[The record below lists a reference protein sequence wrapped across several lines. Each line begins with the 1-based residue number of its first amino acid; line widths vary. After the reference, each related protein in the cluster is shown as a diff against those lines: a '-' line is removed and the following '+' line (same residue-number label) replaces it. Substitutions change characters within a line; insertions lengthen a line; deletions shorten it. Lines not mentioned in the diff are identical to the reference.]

1 MFVDR
6 SALGVGYAGGVVM
19 TLRTLLADPA
29 LGLRLA
35 RPLEVRDDQL
45 DEKVSWAHS
54 SNLEHP
60 SPWLEAG
67 QLLLTDGTQFG
78 RQHDAAA
85 EAEYAREYVR
95 RLRDAGIVGLGFAVN
110 VAHARVPAEVI
121 DATVYH
127 ELPLFIVPSSTP
139 FIRIS
144 RTVADAIAAE
154 RNERLEWSN
163 RAQRAIARA
172 TLRPDG
178 LAATLR
184 ELSTQLDSWVALYD
198 ALGRRVQVQLGRRVP
213 PELEA
218 ELADAVAG
226 QLRGRRRA
234 AARLASAEHSV
245 TLHTIGQP
253 DRLRGVLAI
262 GSGAPLDAAGA
273 QLLASV
279 VGIASIAIEQ
289 SRVLDSARRSLRTGV
304 AELYLAGATAAAG
317 DALRDLGTWV
327 PGGRVRVIVAGGVTE
342 WTRVLD
348 ELELLAASRDLTFA
362 RHGDELLLIVPDDA
376 ELPEP
381 LVREELTAG
390 VSTAVDVADIA
401 QGYADARHAL
411 QRAARVGEVV
421 EFDRLAEHGLL
432 AWLDAEQGQ
441 LLAARMLAE
450 LRARD
455 DADELLAALRAWY
468 AHNCA
473 WDPAA
478 RELGIHR
485 HTLRAR
491 VAAAGAATGYDLDD
505 FSARAQ
511 LWMALQL
518 VR

>member
-1 MFVDR
+1 
-6 SALGVGYAGGVVM
+6 M

-35 RPLEVRDDQL
+35 RPLEVRDEQL

-85 EAEYAREYVR
+85 ETEYAREYVR

-121 DATVYH
+121 DASLEH

-184 ELSTQLDSWVALYD
+184 ELSAQLDSWVALYD
-198 ALGRRVQVQLGRRVP
+198 ALGRRVQVQLGRPVP

-327 PGGRVRVIVAGGVTE
+327 PEGRVRVIVASGVTE

-348 ELELLAASRDLTFA
+348 ELELLAASHDLTFA
-362 RHGDELLLIVPDDA
+362 RHDDDELLLVVPDGA

-381 LVREELTAG
+381 LAREELTAG
-390 VSTAVDVADIA
+390 VSTAVDIAEIA
-401 QGYADARHAL
+401 QGYEDARHAL

-421 EFDRLAEHGLL
+421 EFDKLAEHGLL

-450 LRARD
+450 LRERD
-455 DADELLAALRAWY
+455 DADELLAALRAWF

-491 VAAAGAATGYDLDD
+491 VAAAATTTGYDLDD

-511 LWMALQL
+511 LWLALQL
-518 VR
+518 AG

>member
-1 MFVDR
+1 
-6 SALGVGYAGGVVM
+6 M
-19 TLRTLLADPA
+19 TLRTLLAHPA

-35 RPLEVRDDQL
+35 RPLEVRDEQL

-78 RQHDAAA
+78 CQHDAAA
-85 EAEYAREYVR
+85 ETEYAREYVR

-110 VAHARVPAEVI
+110 VAHARVPAQVI
-121 DATVYH
+121 DASLEH

-184 ELSTQLDSWVALYD
+184 ELSAQLDSWVALYD

-262 GSGAPLDAAGA
+262 GSGEPLDAAGA

-327 PGGRVRVIVAGGVTE
+327 PQGRVRVIVARGVTE

-348 ELELLAASRDLTFA
+348 ELELLAAANDLTFA
-362 RHGDELLLIVPDDA
+362 RHGDELLLVVPDGA
-376 ELPEP
+376 ESPEP
-381 LVREELTAG
+381 LAREGLTVG
-390 VSTAVDVADIA
+390 VSPAVDVADIA
-401 QGYADARHAL
+401 HGYEDARHAL
-411 QRAARVGEVV
+411 RRAARVGEVV

-441 LLAARMLAE
+441 LLAVRMLAG
-450 LRARD
+450 LRERD
-455 DADELLAALRAWY
+455 DADELLASLRAWF

-491 VAAAGAATGYDLDD
+491 VAAAAAATGYNLDD

-511 LWMALQL
+511 LWLALQL
-518 VR
+518 AA